1 MARRNVGFGRFATR
15 RQGPRRESRWF
26 TSVWTSDAIATDGSV
41 IITSLDA
48 AALALR
54 PFTIVRTRGFL
65 HFSTDQAGSTEQQA
79 VIYGEIVVKD
89 EAVAV
94 GITAVPT
101 PESEADSDWHVF
113 EPMATRFVLNSA
125 VGFVHPAGF
134 GMQFD
139 SKAMRKVDVG
149 SDLINVAE
157 VGASGI
163 SEGVIFRAFTRTL
176 IKLH

>member
-1 MARRNVGFGRFATR
+1 M
-15 RQGPRRESRWF
+15 
-26 TSVWTSDAIATDGSV
+26 
-41 IITSLDA
+41 
-48 AALALR
+48 
-54 PFTIVRTRGFL
+54 
-65 HFSTDQAGSTEQQA
+65 QA
-79 VIYGEIVVKD
+79 VVYGEIVVKD

-113 EPMATRFVLNSA
+113 EPMATRFQLNTA
-125 VGFVHPAGF
+125 VGFTHPTGM

-157 VGASGI
+157 VGASGF
-163 SEGVIFRAFTRTL
+163 SEGLIFRAFTRTL